1 MTAVINRINFDP
13 MAGTAGHAPVQSRPA
28 APAVQFSSLLEDELQ
43 ASGRVRFSAH
53 ALKRMD
59 ERGIQLT
66 PADQDRLTQ
75 ALDEAA
81 AKGSRESLLL
91 MDRLAL
97 VVHVPSR
104 TVITAVPHSETG
116 NSVFTN
122 IDSAVVVGRGA
133 LPTQTR

>member
-1 MTAVINRINFDP
+1 MVSRVGLNP
-13 MAGTAGHAPVQSRPA
+13 KAGTAGQFPVPSRSA
-28 APAVQFSSLLEDELQ
+28 ASAVQFSSVLEDELQ
-43 ASGRVRFSAH
+43 APGRVRFSAH

-66 PADQDRLTQ
+66 PGDQVRVTR

-81 AKGSRESLLL
+81 AKGARESVLL

-97 VVHVPSR
+97 VVNVPNR
-104 TVITAVPHSETG
+104 TVITAVPHGEAG
-116 NSVFTN
+116 DSVFTN

-133 LPTQTR
+133 LPAQSR